1 MSGPLMAGPQMAGP
15 LMAGLQMAGLLMAG
29 LQMDDGW
36 AADRV
41 GLLATKAAALSLCG
55 PRCPSSPL
63 RWVIRVRAAA
73 LPSQCISIAS
83 EAGLRLG

>member
-1 MSGPLMAGPQMAGP
+1 MV
-15 LMAGLQMAGLLMAG
+15 AGLVGRWLQAG
-29 LQMDDGW
+29 GW

-41 GLLATKAAALSLCG
+41 GLLTARAAALSLCG
-55 PRCPSSPL
+55 LRCPSSPL

-83 EAGLRLG
+83 DAGLRLGKA